1 MAAILKP
8 TANIYPSPRAAYM
21 TWVQLY
27 KQSSTI
33 QLTCTKTYATMV
45 VFNKNTKRIIQ
56 DSYIFI

>member
-27 KQSSTI
+27 KQSSII

-45 VFNKNTKRIIQ
+45 V
-56 DSYIFI
+56 